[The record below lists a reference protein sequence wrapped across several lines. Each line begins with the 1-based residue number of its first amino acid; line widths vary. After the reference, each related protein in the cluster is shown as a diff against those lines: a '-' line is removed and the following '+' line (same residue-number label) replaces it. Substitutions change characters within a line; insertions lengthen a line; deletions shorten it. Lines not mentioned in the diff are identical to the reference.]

1 MSINVGLAASQASAM
16 NQYATTLREINNSLQ
31 QYRANLNLA
40 WHSDEMVFVNQ
51 AIDRLTN
58 EIVQLSREL
67 ESLGS
72 DIVSVANEIYR
83 EEEAAR
89 QAAAA
94 ATAARAAFNY
104 NPIRK

>member
-1 MSINVGLAASQASAM
+1 MGVNVGLAASQASAM
-16 NQYATTLREINNSLQ
+16 NQYSTTLRDINNSLK

-40 WHSDEMVFVNQ
+40 WQSDEMVFVNQ

-58 EIVQLSREL
+58 EIVLLSKEL

-94 ATAARAAFNY
+94 AAAARAAMNFKPNW
-104 NPIRK
+104 